1 MKKLK
6 NCSGVTLIEI
16 LIGIVISVIIMAAMY
31 TSYQAIN
38 GSYSQVTGKAKAS
51 QTGRNVLGMLM
62 RDLRQ
67 AGFKFFE
74 DNIINDDQPI
84 SITKNRGELN
94 ASQVSVC
101 DHIQIVYGD
110 ASLDVNQNPVYERYR
125 VTYFCRRSTLRD
137 PNGNLEDTRAIFKQK
152 EEWSNNAWVTN
163 EDNSYPEQLI
173 TDYIDDLTLIA
184 KDINGRTINP
194 PPRAGNANRLRVYD
208 IRAVEIK
215 LTTRSRDNFYQTNLN
230 ADGMQRTIF
239 DIDSDNETT
248 ITDRFLRETS
258 VMSVSIRNLGLQ

>member
-67 AGFKFFE
+67 AGFKFLE

-84 SITKNRGELN
+84 SITKNRGDRYSICARRLWYKRSHESWSISQHEKEL
-94 ASQVSVC
+94 
-101 DHIQIVYGD
+101 YG
-110 ASLDVNQNPVYERYR
+110 
-125 VTYFCRRSTLRD
+125 
-137 PNGNLEDTRAIFKQK
+137 
-152 EEWSNNAWVTN
+152 W
-163 EDNSYPEQLI
+163 
-173 TDYIDDLTLIA
+173 
-184 KDINGRTINP
+184 
-194 PPRAGNANRLRVYD
+194 
-208 IRAVEIK
+208 
-215 LTTRSRDNFYQTNLN
+215 
-230 ADGMQRTIF
+230 
-239 DIDSDNETT
+239 
-248 ITDRFLRETS
+248 
-258 VMSVSIRNLGLQ
+258 

>member
-31 TSYQAIN
+31 TSYQAVN
-38 GSYSQVTGKAKAS
+38 GSYSQVASKAKAS

-74 DNIINDDQPI
+74 DSVVNDDDPI
-84 SITKNRGELN
+84 TIIENVNGANGDLPQARPDF
-94 ASQVSVC
+94 AC

-110 ASLDVNQNPVYERYR
+110 ATRDGLQDPVYERYR
-125 VTYFCRRSTLRD
+125 ITYYCLVSTLQA
-137 PNGNLEDTRAIFKQK
+137 PNGDVEVTNAIYKQK
-152 EEWSNNAWVTN
+152 ERWVNGAWN
-163 EDNSYPEQLI
+163 IDPQDNTSYAGQLI
-173 TDYIDDLTLIA
+173 TNYIEDFTLIA
-184 KDINGRTINP
+184 KDING
-194 PPRAGNANRLRVYD
+194 LRIVNGERPYD

-215 LTTRSRDNFYQTNLN
+215 LTTRSRDNFYQTDRNV
-230 ADGMQRTIF
+230 TIV
-239 DIDSDNETT
+239 DIDSDNEIT